1 MRQRDT
7 LLQRFVT
14 PFQICRLFKSE
25 AELRAGQCA
34 KHQAVHL
41 VFQVPVGLNGVLDR
55 LHNLSS
61 LRAGEKVGVWHG
73 DHSVPTNILFVVVLP
88 VEV

>member
-1 MRQRDT
+1 MRQWGT

-14 PFQICRLFKSE
+14 PFQICRLFESE
-25 AELRAGQCA
+25 AELRAGKCT
-34 KHQAVHL
+34 KHHAIHL

-55 LHNLSS
+55 LHNLSDVW
-61 LRAGEKVGVWHG
+61 AGSGVRHG
-73 DHSVPTNILFVVVLP
+73 DHSVPIVSLLFLVLR